1 MAIAAAEPD
10 AMAVGTAV
18 PDVVAVQAERVVS
31 APAAAGRSASVAAAW
46 PAVVAAPR
54 PAVVAAARPAVV
66 AAADSPAAD
75 LASARRRGAATTA
88 VLRPVLAAG
97 SQCAHENRSKH
108 SSISLDKP
116 TR

>member
-10 AMAVGTAV
+10 AMAVVTAE

-31 APAAAGRSASVAAAW
+31 APAAAARSASAVAAAG
-46 PAVVAAPR
+46 

-88 VLRPVLAAG
+88 VLRPVLAVG

>member
-1 MAIAAAEPD
+1 MAIAAAEPA
-10 AMAVGTAV
+10 AMAVVTAE

-31 APAAAGRSASVAAAW
+31 APAAVGRSASVAATGRAG
-46 PAVVAAPR
+46 VATAR
-54 PAVVAAARPAVV
+54 PAVVATARPAVV

-88 VLRPVLAAG
+88 VLRPVLAVG